1 MFILSEVSD
10 LVPIPPHAFGIPIEE
25 ALTNEL
31 SKKYANKVIKNLGL
45 IVAIWDLLEIKEG
58 KLKPGEGSA
67 FVETRF
73 RCVVWKPFVGEV
85 LTGWVSDCTSEGIR
99 VRMNFFDDIFI
110 PKNYLYENCDFRET
124 EKAWVWVP
132 EEGTELFID
141 INEKI
146 RFRIEEEFFTDIKP
160 KEELSVSD
168 DYDNQP
174 PVAPYALIASCQ
186 TDGMGCI
193 DWWE

>member
-10 LVPIPPHAFGIPIEE
+10 LVPIPPSAFSTPIEE

-85 LTGWVSDCTSEGIR
+85 LSGWVNDCTSEGIR

-110 PKNYLYENCDFRET
+110 PKNYLFENCDFRES
-124 EKAWVWVP
+124 ERAWVWVP

-146 RFRIEEEFFTDIKP
+146 RFRVEEEFFTDIKP
-160 KEELSVSD
+160 KEGESVSD
-168 DYDNQP
+168 DTDNQP
-174 PVAPYALIASCQ
+174 QVAPYALIVSCQ

-193 DWWE
+193 NWWE

>member
-45 IVAIWDLLEIKEG
+45 IVAVWDLLEIKEG

-124 EKAWVWVP
+124 EKAWVWLP

-174 PVAPYALIASCQ
+174 QVTPYALIASCQ

>member
-10 LVPIPPHAFGIPIEE
+10 LVPIPPHAFSIPIEE

-124 EKAWVWVP
+124 EKAWVWLP

-174 PVAPYALIASCQ
+174 QVTPYALIASCQ

>member
-45 IVAIWDLLEIKEG
+45 IVAVWDLLEIKEG

-174 PVAPYALIASCQ
+174 QVTPYALIASCQ

>member
-1 MFILSEVSD
+1 MFILSELSD

-45 IVAIWDLLEIKEG
+45 IVAVWDLLEIKEG

-124 EKAWVWVP
+124 EKAWVWLP

-174 PVAPYALIASCQ
+174 QVTPYALIASCQ